1 MTRALTSK
9 QRGTLSRARARLVGV
24 CERLRGLETERDFNF
39 AVKDL
44 LVVVAVVREVRIE
57 VFESGVNPA

>member
-1 MTRALTSK
+1 
-9 QRGTLSRARARLVGV
+9 LVGV